1 MAGNTPAEA
10 VENFIGPLRRVVGCL
25 AQTVLVASHYA
36 PVEFDAPRAV
46 VVGGGGQAKIECRD
60 DLILDIAHFFRVVE
74 ATGDTGPFRCRTL
87 GYAYDF
93 RHVDGPSV
101 LAFHWHPD
109 SRVRSPHAHVGQY
122 SRPVDLTK
130 LHIPTGRVSVEAVVR
145 LAIEEFDVVP
155 QRDDWEAVIT
165 ASEDAFD
172 RYREW

>member
-1 MAGNTPAEA
+1 
-10 VENFIGPLRRVVGCL
+10 
-25 AQTVLVASHYA
+25 
-36 PVEFDAPRAV
+36 
-46 VVGGGGQAKIECRD
+46 
-60 DLILDIAHFFRVVE
+60 
-74 ATGDTGPFRCRTL
+74 
-87 GYAYDF
+87 
-93 RHVDGPSV
+93 
-101 LAFHWHPD
+101 
-109 SRVRSPHAHVGQY
+109 VGQY